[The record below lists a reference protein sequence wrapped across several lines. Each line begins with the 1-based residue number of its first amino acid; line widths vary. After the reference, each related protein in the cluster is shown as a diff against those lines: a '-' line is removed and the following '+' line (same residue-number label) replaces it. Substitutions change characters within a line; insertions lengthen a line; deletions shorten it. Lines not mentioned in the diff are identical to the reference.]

1 MFDEIKEKNYEKIL
15 NNLSENNDELK
26 EIIQNTYGNNEKKW
40 WPLHIKL
47 LDKNEHLDKLYNL
60 MEKYH

>member
-26 EIIQNTYGNNEKKW
+26 EIIQNTYGNNEKK
-40 WPLHIKL
+40 
-47 LDKNEHLDKLYNL
+47 
-60 MEKYH
+60 